1 MRCYNCGAKLT
12 EKEFCTNCGADVS
25 RYKKLICFSNYYYNE
40 GLSKANVRDLS
51 GAVESLKQ
59 CLAINKNHIA
69 ARNLLGLVYFEMG
82 EQVAALSEWVISKN
96 LRPNKNIAD
105 DYLNAIQK
113 SPAQLE
119 AINQKSKKFNIAL
132 NFCYQNNKD
141 LAILQLKKILSDSPN
156 YVQAHLLLALLYMD
170 AGEWERARR
179 ELDRCLKIDRGNT
192 MALRYMQEVDPAL
205 RREEEGRGA
214 RRQKSEEVV
223 KYRSGNELII
233 QPVNVKEPK
242 KGGGWILGLIA
253 GIAIGVAA
261 VWFLILPARENA
273 VREEMTVRQTELGD
287 EVDRRNTEISRL
299 TQQVESLQNE
309 KPGLEEELEELDGV
323 NGRMGSIE
331 MLLNAVYVYLKSPS
345 DTEQLS
351 AAMEQVDVDVIRN
364 ASTPEVVRNLYS
376 EILGTAGEKLA
387 QSYYD
392 TGYNAYR
399 AQEYETAVE
408 NLERAVL
415 YDAENAQ
422 ALYALGLS
430 YMEKGD
436 TQKAVETFQKV
447 VEQFPGTQRASQA
460 QAYVSQLEAD

>member
-1 MRCYNCGAKLT
+1 MKCYNCGAKLT
-12 EKEFCTNCGADVS
+12 EKDFCTNCGADVS
-25 RYKKLICFSNYYYNE
+25 RYKKLISFSNYYYNE

-51 GAVESLKQ
+51 GAVESLRQ

-105 DYLNAIQK
+105 DYLNTIQK

-141 LAILQLKKILSDSPN
+141 LAILQLKKILSDAPN
-156 YVQAHLLLALLYMD
+156 YVQAHLLLALLYMET
-170 AGEWERARR
+170 GEWERARR

-192 MALRYMQEVDPAL
+192 MALRYMQEVDRAL
-205 RREEEGRGA
+205 RKEEEGRGP

-223 KYRSGNELII
+223 KYKSGNELII

-242 KGGGWILGLIA
+242 KSGGWILGLLA
-253 GIAIGVAA
+253 GLAIKLLQLLRTGT
-261 VWFLILPARENA
+261 
-273 VREEMTVRQTELGD
+273 EEQ
-287 EVDRRNTEISRL
+287 
-299 TQQVESLQNE
+299 
-309 KPGLEEELEELDGV
+309 LEELNGV

-351 AAMEQVDVDVIRN
+351 EAMAQVDVDVIRN
-364 ASTPEVVRNLYS
+364 ASTPEVVRNIYS
-376 EILGTAGEKLA
+376 EILGAAGETLA
-387 QSYYD
+387 KSYYD
-392 TGYNAYR
+392 TGYDAYR
-399 AQEYETAVE
+399 SQDYETAIE
-408 NLERAVL
+408 NLERAVS
-415 YDAENAQ
+415 YDAGNEE
-422 ALYALGLS
+422 ALYALSLC

-436 TQKAVETFQKV
+436 TQAAIESFKKVTELFPDTQKAGQ
-447 VEQFPGTQRASQA
+447 SQA
-460 QAYVSQLEAD
+460 YIDQLEAG

>member
-1 MRCYNCGAKLT
+1 MKCYNCGAKLT
-12 EKEFCTNCGADVS
+12 EKDFCTNCGADVS
-25 RYKKLICFSNYYYNE
+25 RYKKLISFSNYYYNE

-51 GAVESLKQ
+51 GAVESLRQ

-105 DYLNAIQK
+105 DYLNTIQK

-141 LAILQLKKILSDSPN
+141 LAILQLKKLLSDAPN
-156 YVQAHLLLALLYMD
+156 YVQAHLLLALLYMET
-170 AGEWERARR
+170 GEWERARR

-192 MALRYMQEVDPAL
+192 MALRYMQEVDRAL
-205 RREEEGRGA
+205 RKEEEGRGP

-223 KYRSGNELII
+223 KYKSGNELII

-242 KGGGWILGLIA
+242 KSGGWILGLLA
-253 GIAIGVAA
+253 GLAIGAAA

-273 VREEMTVRQTELGD
+273 VREDMTVKQTELGD

-309 KPGLEEELEELDGV
+309 KQGLEEQLEELNGV

-351 AAMEQVDVDVIRN
+351 EAMAQVDVDVIRN
-364 ASTPEVVRNLYS
+364 ASTPEVVRNIYS
-376 EILGTAGEKLA
+376 EILGAAGETLA
-387 QSYYD
+387 KSYYD
-392 TGYNAYR
+392 TGYDAYR
-399 AQEYETAVE
+399 SQDYETAIE
-408 NLERAVL
+408 NLERAVS
-415 YDAENAQ
+415 YDAGNEE
-422 ALYALGLS
+422 ALYALSLC

-436 TQKAVETFQKV
+436 TQAAIESFKKVTELFPDTQKAGQ
-447 VEQFPGTQRASQA
+447 SQA
-460 QAYVSQLEAD
+460 YIDQLEAG

>member
-105 DYLNAIQK
+105 DYLSSIQK

-119 AINQKSKKFNIAL
+119 AINQKSKKFNNAL

-141 LAILQLKKILSDSPN
+141 LAKLQLKKILSDSPN
-156 YVQAHLLLALLYMD
+156 YVQAHLLLSLLYID
-170 AGEWERARR
+170 EEDWDKARR
-179 ELDRCLKIDRGNT
+179 ELDRCLRIDRGNT
-192 MALRYMQEVDPAL
+192 LALRYMQEVDHAL
-205 RREEEGRGA
+205 RKEEEGRSS
-214 RRQKSEEVV
+214 RRQKTEDVV
-223 KYRSGNELII
+223 KYKSGNELII

-242 KGGGWILGLIA
+242 KSGGWFLGLLA
-253 GIAIGVAA
+253 GVAIGVAA
-261 VWFLILPARENA
+261 VWFLILPSRENA

-299 TQQVESLQNE
+299 TQQVESLQSE
-309 KPGLEEELEELDGV
+309 KQSLADELEELNGV
-323 NGRMGSIE
+323 NGRMGAIE
-331 MLLNAVYVYLKSPS
+331 MLLNAVYVYLETPS

-351 AAMEQVDVDVIRN
+351 EALEQVDVDVIRN

-376 EILGTAGEKLA
+376 VILSENGGKLA
-387 QSYYD
+387 KSYYD
-392 TGYNAYR
+392 TGYDAYR
-399 AQEYETAVE
+399 SKEYDTAIE
-408 NLERAVL
+408 NLERAVS
-415 YDAENAQ
+415 YDPENAE

-436 TQKAVETFQKV
+436 TEEAVSTFDKV
-447 VEQFPGTQRASQA
+447 VNLFPGTQKASQS
-460 QAYVSQLEAD
+460 QAYLDQLQAD